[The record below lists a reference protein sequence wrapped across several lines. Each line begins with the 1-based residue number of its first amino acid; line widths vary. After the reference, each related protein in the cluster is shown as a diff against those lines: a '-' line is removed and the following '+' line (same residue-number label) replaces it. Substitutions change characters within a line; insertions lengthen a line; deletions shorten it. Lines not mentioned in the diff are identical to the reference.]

1 MLIEELDDLERAR
14 RQGAMAIVASFMAR
28 RQNPKLVAELDAVAA
43 ALGSHASDG
52 PAATL
57 LGHLHLEVAGHA

>member
-1 MLIEELDDLERAR
+1 
-14 RQGAMAIVASFMAR
+14 MAIVASFMTR

-43 ALGSHASDG
+43 ALGSHASAG